1 METLLFKLRRHSFFS
16 LLERKPA
23 VTADEVE
30 QILDGNLCRC
40 TGYRPIFDAFK
51 TFAVGDNRLPVDD
64 DRLPVDDIE
73 DLADGGDKKCCK
85 KLGGKCAKN
94 SESKSGQPTSY
105 NRAVRVH

>member
-1 METLLFKLRRHSFFS
+1 M
-16 LLERKPA
+16 
-23 VTADEVE
+23 TADEVE

-51 TFAVGDNRLPVDD
+51 TFAVDD

-94 SESKSGQPTSY
+94 GESKSGQLTSY
-105 NRAVRVH
+105 NRAVTVH